1 MRNVKPYIIGIDPG
15 AKGGVA
21 CLRMEPGTSPTL
33 LFCDDLPYLD
43 GRLDAFALNETLN
56 GWGNVS
62 LAVVEKPVA
71 MPSTDGKRTMGAQ
84 SMLNYGMSYGMIL
97 GVLISRGIPVEEV
110 HPSTWKKPV
119 GLVTRG
125 MATREAKEAA
135 RALAKSS
142 FPLLADRFKRVK
154 DDGRAEAALIG
165 LYGAR
170 RWQRGDVAA

>member
-1 MRNVKPYIIGIDPG
+1 MKNVKPYIIGIDPG
-15 AKGGVA
+15 ARGGVA
-21 CLRMEPGTSPTL
+21 CLRVETGTSPTL

-97 GVLISRGIPVEEV
+97 GVLASRGIPVEEV
-110 HPSTWKKPV
+110 HPSTWKKAT
-119 GLVTRG
+119 GLGRDKT
-125 MATREAKEAA
+125 AA

-142 FPLLADRFKRVK
+142 FPLLAEAFKRVK

-170 RWQRGDVAA
+170 RWQRNEVAA